1 MNKSDMIIS
10 IIIVLCIAAGVI
22 AYGLTNSDNTIF
34 SDLSSMGSGDNNG
47 DGIGNNTTNGTGVG
61 TGTGSS
67 SGSGSSSSGSGSSGS
82 GTGSS
87 GGSGGSSGGS
97 GSGSGGGSG
106 GNSETVT
113 YDEAIS
119 IANANIAQEGWHAST
134 AYRSGDYWIVT
145 IVDADG
151 NRVDQMSINR
161 YDRDALIDL

>member
-67 SGSGSSSSGSGSSGS
+67 SGSGSSSSG
-82 GTGSS
+82 TRT
-87 GGSGGSSGGS
+87 GS
-97 GSGSGGGSG
+97 GSGSSSNSG
-106 GNSETVT
+106 NPIYNPPDPNPSIPTE
-113 YDEAIS
+113 DEIIR
-119 IANANIAQEGWHAST
+119 IANTYVTQDGWHASS
-134 AYRSGDYWIVT
+134 AYYSSGYWYVT

-151 NRVDQMSINR
+151 NRVDEIVLTSSGANAGR
-161 YDRDALIDL
+161 

>member
-1 MNKSDMIIS
+1 MIIS

-67 SGSGSSSSGSGSSGS
+67 SGSGSGSSGSGSSSS
-82 GTGSS
+82 GTRT
-87 GGSGGSSGGS
+87 GS
-97 GSGSGGGSG
+97 GSGSSSNSG
-106 GNSETVT
+106 NP
-113 YDEAIS
+113 DENPPSNPRLTEADAIR
-119 IANANIAQEGWHAST
+119 IANENILQEGWHASS
-134 AYRSGDYWIVT
+134 AYLSGDYWVVT

-151 NRVDQMSINR
+151 NRVDQMYINQYNSELR
-161 YDRDALIDL
+161 DR